1 MVRVGLIASR
11 KVIQQIGG
19 FLAEQRSDIALR
31 ARTSRLRLASQLRDE
46 LNRITDLSVRH
57 LFQLRAIHNLNQPVQ
72 G

>member
-19 FLAEQRSDIALR
+19 FLAEHRGDIALR
-31 ARTSRLRLASQLRDE
+31 TRTSRLRLASQLRDE